1 MEQSILAKQCNH
13 HFDKSAK
20 FDNICKTVCQ
30 KITNCAQMRIPVRGK
45 AKNLIKMKIILS
57 QKTLQIGTD
66 HIIKV
71 SEMHVAP
78 QIFSSTFNNIHP
90 SASTCIHFRPAAST
104 RIHFRSWPIIK
115 KKNSPPAAT
124 FVHLR
129 PPASSC
135 VHLRPY

>member
-1 MEQSILAKQCNH
+1 
-13 HFDKSAK
+13 
-20 FDNICKTVCQ
+20 
-30 KITNCAQMRIPVRGK
+30 MRIPVRGK

-104 RIHFRSWPIIK
+104 RIHFRSWPIIFFL
-115 KKNSPPAAT
+115 NSFT
-124 FVHLR
+124 CVHLR
-129 PPASSC
+129 PPTSKCSTLFFLCCNILWEWKWEGAFCRCGSKLNNSGW
-135 VHLRPY
+135 LSRR